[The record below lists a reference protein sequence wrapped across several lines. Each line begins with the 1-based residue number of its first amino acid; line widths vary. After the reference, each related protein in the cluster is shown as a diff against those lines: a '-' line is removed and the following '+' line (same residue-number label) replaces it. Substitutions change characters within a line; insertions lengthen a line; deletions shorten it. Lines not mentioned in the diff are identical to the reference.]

1 MLSRTHTIW
10 VGGII
15 QPFLGKIV
23 YQNQNQEQVYNQ
35 NSSFQ
40 PRKLSTYRRIKF
52 QQTDASVKKIEVQLG
67 QLADHVKCSE
77 PGKFPS
83 QLKQAQ
89 ALTILQSGK
98 ESLFKTN
105 YVVCVASY
113 QEARSCSSNA
123 EYEDEFNRFKDLKI
137 VDDKP
142 YKKNI
147 KDLLKTHL
155 EVNKRTKRE
164 IRSRGGSER
173 MELAA
178 ARLLRQ

>member
-15 QPFLGKIV
+15 QTFLGKIV

-40 PRKLSTYRRIKF
+40 PSDLSTEELLNAFIQKVDQKF

-89 ALTILQSGK
+89 ALTNLQSGK

-137 VDDKP
+137 
-142 YKKNI
+142 
-147 KDLLKTHL
+147 DLLKTHL
-155 EVNKRTKRE
+155 EINKRTKRE